1 MDDTIVTIYCLCD
14 DFLKAT
20 RYRDDPQVR
29 LSSAEVM
36 TVPLVGAALFG
47 GNIEK
52 TRSFLAEYGYMP
64 NMISKSRFNRRLHA
78 IDPALSGV
86 RFSPF

>member
-20 RYRDDPQVR
+20 HYRDDPQVR

-36 TVPLVGAALFG
+36 TVSLVGAALFG
-47 GNIEK
+47 GN
-52 TRSFLAEYGYMP
+52 
-64 NMISKSRFNRRLHA
+64 
-78 IDPALSGV
+78 LSGIAKPQK
-86 RFSPF
+86 SPYLSESTTRV